1 MTQSV
6 GGGIPFPFLFFGVL
20 LAAAALSYL
29 LRRWARLVASV
40 GALSAALLAVL
51 IWQID
56 FERPLWVLPAG
67 LIMDFGGP
75 LAMAGYTFLLQA
87 TNAAFVTASLI
98 IAALALTLAA
108 VVDLDD
114 ALPSLIWMLTA
125 GYAAVLLLEAAP
137 LAPLF
142 VVPLAL
148 LALAALSTF
157 ALQGGRRADPAGPLR
172 LLFPP
177 LLAAPLFIL
186 AAWYLD
192 SIALNPQDV
201 AGIQAAGL
209 LLGFGLLLLL
219 APFPLHGAIP
229 DSART
234 APPPAFLLV
243 VLLNELAVLH
253 LTGQTLAT
261 YPLILRQTDWSLWV
275 GLLGLL
281 TAVWGG
287 LAALGALS
295 TGRLWGY
302 AALLDWG
309 FILLVVAAPDQRGW
323 TLVVLLFVLRSISMF
338 TVAASLT
345 AFQQVLG
352 TLDMQALRG
361 VGARMP
367 WNSAAFLLGG
377 LGLVGFPLTAGFA
390 GHWAVLQLL
399 AETDW
404 RTATIVVA
412 ASAGALLGFVRV
424 ARLMFGPLGNRAL
437 TRERTATIVV
447 AVASLIVTVS
457 VAVSPQLV
465 DEFLRRA
472 LAAFG

>member
-1 MTQSV
+1 MTQILPA
-6 GGGIPFPFLFFGVL
+6 GIPFPFLLFGFL
-20 LAAAALSYL
+20 LAAAASSYL
-29 LRRWARLVASV
+29 LRRWARAVALA
-40 GALSAALLAVL
+40 GALAAMTLALVV
-51 IWQID
+51 WQID
-56 FERPLWVLPAG
+56 FERPLWVLPIG
-67 LIMDFGGP
+67 LTVDFAGP
-75 LAMAGYTFLLQA
+75 LAVAGYTFVLHA
-87 TNAAFVTASLI
+87 ANAVFVAASLV

-114 ALPSLIWMLTA
+114 ALPGLIWMLTA
-125 GYAAVLLLEAAP
+125 GYAAVLLLETAP
-137 LAPLF
+137 LAPIF

-148 LALAALSTF
+148 LALAALSAF
-157 ALQGGRRADPAGPLR
+157 ALQGRRGADPAGPLR

-201 AGIQAAGL
+201 ASTQAAGV
-209 LLGFGLLLLL
+209 LLGLGLLLLL

-229 DSART
+229 TSART

-253 LTGQTLAT
+253 LTGQTVAS
-261 YPLILRQTDWSLWV
+261 YPLLLRQTDWSLWV

-287 LAALGALS
+287 VAALGALS
-295 TGRLWGY
+295 AGRLWGY
-302 AALLDWG
+302 SALLDWG
-309 FILLVVAAPDQRGW
+309 FILLVVAAPDLRGW
-323 TLVVLLFVLRSISMF
+323 TLVLLLFVLRAISMF

-345 AFQQVLG
+345 AFQQALG
-352 TLDMQALRG
+352 SLDMQALRG

-404 RTATIVVA
+404 RTAAIVVV

-424 ARLMFGPLGNRAL
+424 ARLMFGPLKNRTL
-437 TRERTATIVV
+437 TRERTATI
-447 AVASLIVTVS
+447 ALAAASLLVTVS